1 MEKTFT
7 IAYALGSEDKRLL
20 PEAYGT
26 WCATLDEK
34 TILFWDQ
41 EIQALGA
48 TNSHRLKC
56 RM

>member
-34 TILFWDQ
+34 IILIWDQ

-48 TNSHRLKC
+48 TNSHILKC